1 MRLVQRAFVAAHSKL
16 LRVLNYKPAPA
27 WGVESFP
34 LILYPMLLAG
44 LIGSCINLSQSC
56 ANGNCYAA
64 SLIVLLFLCVMLSA
78 YFGRS
83 FALRAQD
90 RAIRAEENMRH
101 FMMTGKALPS
111 ALTIRQIIGLRFAS
125 DEEFLELIKDAIDN
139 NLKEKQIKSKIK
151 NWKADFYRV

>member
-1 MRLVQRAFVAAHSKL
+1 MKTQNFKTHGRLVTGYHK
-16 LRVLNYKPAPA
+16 
-27 WGVESFP
+27 
-34 LILYPMLLAG
+34 ILYPMLLAG
-44 LIGSCINLSQSC
+44 LIGSFINLSQSC

-101 FMMTGKALPS
+101 FMMTGKPLPS

>member
-1 MRLVQRAFVAAHSKL
+1 MKTQNFKTHGRLVTGYHKV
-16 LRVLNYKPAPA
+16 
-27 WGVESFP
+27 
-34 LILYPMLLAG
+34 LYPMLLAG
-44 LIGSCINLSQSC
+44 LVGSCINLSQSC
-56 ANGNCYAA
+56 ANENCYAA

-101 FMMTGKALPS
+101 FMMTGKPLPS

-125 DEEFLELIKDAIDN
+125 DEEFLELIKDAIEN

>member
-1 MRLVQRAFVAAHSKL
+1 MKIQNFKTHGRLVTGYHKV
-16 LRVLNYKPAPA
+16 
-27 WGVESFP
+27 
-34 LILYPMLLAG
+34 LYPMLLAG

-64 SLIVLLFLCVMLSA
+64 SLIVLLFLCVILSA

-101 FMMTGKALPS
+101 FIMTGKPLPS

-125 DEEFLELIKDAIDN
+125 DEEFLELIKDAIEN
-139 NLKEKQIKSKIK
+139 NLKEKQIKMKIK

>member
-1 MRLVQRAFVAAHSKL
+1 
-16 LRVLNYKPAPA
+16 
-27 WGVESFP
+27 
-34 LILYPMLLAG
+34 
-44 LIGSCINLSQSC
+44 
-56 ANGNCYAA
+56 
-64 SLIVLLFLCVMLSA
+64 MLSA

>member
-1 MRLVQRAFVAAHSKL
+1 
-16 LRVLNYKPAPA
+16 
-27 WGVESFP
+27 
-34 LILYPMLLAG
+34 
-44 LIGSCINLSQSC
+44 
-56 ANGNCYAA
+56 
-64 SLIVLLFLCVMLSA
+64 LLFLCVMLSA

>member
-1 MRLVQRAFVAAHSKL
+1 MKTQNFKTHGRLVTGYHKV
-16 LRVLNYKPAPA
+16 
-27 WGVESFP
+27 
-34 LILYPMLLAG
+34 LYPMLLAG
-44 LIGSCINLSQSC
+44 LVGSCINLSQSC

-64 SLIVLLFLCVMLSA
+64 SLIVLLFLGVMLSA

-83 FALRAQD
+83 FALKSQD
-90 RAIRAEENMRH
+90 RAIRAEENLRH
-101 FMMTGKALPS
+101 FIMTGKALPS

-125 DEEFLELIKDAIDN
+125 DEEFLELIKDAIEN

>member
-1 MRLVQRAFVAAHSKL
+1 MKTQNFKTHGRLVTGYHKV
-16 LRVLNYKPAPA
+16 
-27 WGVESFP
+27 
-34 LILYPMLLAG
+34 LYPMLLAG
-44 LIGSCINLSQSC
+44 LVGSCINLSQSC
-56 ANGNCYAA
+56 ENGNCYAA
-64 SLIVLLFLCVMLSA
+64 SLIVLLFLTVILSA

-101 FMMTGKALPS
+101 FMMTGKPLPS

-125 DEEFLELIKDAIDN
+125 DEEFLELIKDVIEN

>member
-1 MRLVQRAFVAAHSKL
+1 M
-16 LRVLNYKPAPA
+16 
-27 WGVESFP
+27 
-34 LILYPMLLAG
+34 
-44 LIGSCINLSQSC
+44 
-56 ANGNCYAA
+56 
-64 SLIVLLFLCVMLSA
+64 LFLCVMLSA

>member
-1 MRLVQRAFVAAHSKL
+1 MKTQNFKTHGRLVTGYHKL
-16 LRVLNYKPAPA
+16 
-27 WGVESFP
+27 
-34 LILYPMLLAG
+34 LYPMLLAG
-44 LIGSCINLSQSC
+44 LVGSCINLSQSC
-56 ANGNCYAA
+56 ENGNCYAA

-78 YFGRS
+78 YFGRL

-101 FMMTGKALPS
+101 FMMTGKPLPS

-125 DEEFLELIKDAIDN
+125 DEEFLELIKDAIEN

>member
-1 MRLVQRAFVAAHSKL
+1 MKTQNFKTHGRLVTGYHKV
-16 LRVLNYKPAPA
+16 
-27 WGVESFP
+27 
-34 LILYPMLLAG
+34 LYPTLLAG
-44 LIGSCINLSQSC
+44 LIGSCIYLSQSC
-56 ANGNCYAA
+56 ANGNYYAS
-64 SLIVLLFLCVMLSA
+64 SLIVLLFICVILAA

-101 FMMTGKALPS
+101 FIMTGKPLPT

-125 DEEFLELIKDAIDN
+125 DEEFLELIKDAIEN
-139 NLKEKQIKSKIK
+139 NLKEKQIKMKIK

>member
-1 MRLVQRAFVAAHSKL
+1 MKIKNFKTHGRLVTGYHKV
-16 LRVLNYKPAPA
+16 
-27 WGVESFP
+27 
-34 LILYPMLLAG
+34 LYPMLLAG

-64 SLIVLLFLCVMLSA
+64 SLIVLLFLCVILSA

-101 FMMTGKALPS
+101 FIMTGKPLPS

-125 DEEFLELIKDAIDN
+125 DEEFLELIKDAIEN
-139 NLKEKQIKSKIK
+139 NLKEKQIKMKIK